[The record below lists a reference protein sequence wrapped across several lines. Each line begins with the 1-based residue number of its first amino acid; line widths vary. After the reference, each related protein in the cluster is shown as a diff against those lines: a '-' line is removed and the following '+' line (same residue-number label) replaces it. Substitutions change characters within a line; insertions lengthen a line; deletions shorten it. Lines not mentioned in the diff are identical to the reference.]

1 VRARQHIYRH
11 WVDETHDQAAERQR
25 WIDQH
30 IHRSQDQGLDYGID
44 L

>member
-1 VRARQHIYRH
+1 VRHTDRH
-11 WVDETHDQAAERQR
+11 WVDETHDQAAERRR

-30 IHRSQDQGLDYGID
+30 IHRNQDQGLDYGID